1 MSLFSK
7 SEIEDAAR
15 LIYQYMPATPQYDW
29 PLLSQRVGAKVWVK
43 HENHTPTGAF
53 KIRGGITLIDWLKR
67 TRPDVVGVIT
77 ATRGNH
83 GQSQALAARWAG
95 LKARIIVPCN
105 NSPEKNLAMQAF
117 GAEVIEFG
125 RDFDEARIEAGR
137 QAEKEGLFLVPPYHP
152 EIVRGVA
159 TYGLELLTAAPD
171 LDTVYVPIGCG
182 SGICSVIT
190 ARDALGLATRI
201 VGVVSS
207 EAPAAKLSFEE
218 GRLIQTESAN
228 TFADGLAV
236 RIPVPQA
243 FEVYAQGADR
253 IVSVTDAE
261 IARAIRIYYR
271 DTHNLA
277 EGAGAA
283 ALAAL
288 LQDQPNIQGKQVGV
302 ILSGANIDL
311 PVYSGILKDDSQD

>member
-7 SEIEDAAR
+7 NEIEDAAR
-15 LIYQYMPATPQYDW
+15 LIYQYMPSTPQYDW
-29 PLLSQRVGAKVWVK
+29 PLLSQRIGAKVWVK

-67 TRPDVVGVIT
+67 TQPDVVGVIT

-95 LKARIIVPCN
+95 LKARIIVPYN
-105 NSPEKNLAMQAF
+105 NSPEKNRSMQAF
-117 GAEVIEFG
+117 GADVIEFG

-137 QAEKEGLFLVPPYHP
+137 QAEMEDLFLVPPYHS

-159 TYGLELLTAAPD
+159 TYGLELLTAAPE
-171 LDTVYVPIGCG
+171 LDTVYVPVGCG
-182 SGICSVIT
+182 SGICSLIT
-190 ARDALGLATRI
+190 ARDALGVATKI

-207 EAPAAKLSFEE
+207 EAPAAKLSFEA

-236 RIPVPQA
+236 RMPVAQA
-243 FEVYAQGADR
+243 FELYAQGADR

-261 IARAIRIYYR
+261 IASAIRIYYQ

-288 LQDQPNIQGKQVGV
+288 LQDQPNIQGKQIGV
-302 ILSGANIDL
+302 ILSGGNIDL
-311 PVYSGILKDDSQD
+311 SVYADILKGNSQA